1 MICRT
6 MAPLLRFLRSN
17 GWRRS
22 VAAAALAGWALAAGA
37 AGPVYLDELTSPE
50 LARKIAAGTT
60 TVLLPIGGTEQNG
73 PHMVL
78 GKHNVRAHVLAGRIA
93 EAAGDAVV
101 APVLAYVPEGA
112 VSPPAAHMRFAGTIS
127 IPEAAFEATLE
138 GAARSLKQ
146 HGFRYVF
153 FLGDHGGYQKSEERV
168 AARLNKEWA
177 ADPRCRVYAL
187 AEYYEAAQAP
197 YAAELKKRGYSE
209 AEIGSHAGVADTS
222 LALAA
227 DKSLVRD
234 DLLGR
239 PAGREQGVYGDA
251 RRATAALGEI
261 GLRGIVEASV
271 AAIKARRR

>member
-1 MICRT
+1 MVSRFT
-6 MAPLLRFLRSN
+6 SSSALLRC
-17 GWRRS
+17 
-22 VAAAALAGWALAAGA
+22 VAAGALSGWALAAAA
-37 AGPVYLDELTSPE
+37 AGSVYLDELTSPE
-50 LARKIAAGTT
+50 LAHRVAAGTT
-60 TVLLPIGGTEQNG
+60 TVLVPIGGTEQNG

-101 APVLAYVPEGA
+101 APVLAYVPEGS

-138 GAARSLKQ
+138 GIARSMKQ
-146 HGFRYVF
+146 HGLRYVF

-197 YAAELKKRGYSE
+197 FSAELRKRGYSE
-209 AEIGSHAGVADTS
+209 AEIGTHAGVADTS

-251 RRATAALGEI
+251 RRSTAALGET
-261 GLRGIVEASV
+261 GLKHIVEASV